1 MSSQAPF
8 IWQGVCFWL
17 VFLHTALSIVSLPNQ
32 WPADHYEDD
41 AMLLDK
47 SALNAGKST
56 IFSFWNQW
64 RALAWLHTVKL
75 VKVESS
81 YAPNCMVLLTLF
93 IFNNVQESKGS
104 KLKVFFM
111 FFCNNFYKSIT
122 IIEYFFIGML
132 KCAFLLTQSSQCCN
146 KLTETQ
152 SRN

>member
-17 VFLHTALSIVSLPNQ
+17 VFLHTALSIISLPNQ

-64 RALAWLHTVKL
+64 RALAWLHTVKP

-93 IFNNVQESKGS
+93 IFNKVQESKGS
-104 KLKVFFM
+104 KLKHFFHI
-111 FFCNNFYKSIT
+111 FCNNFYNSIT
-122 IIEYFFIGML
+122 IIEYFFML
-132 KCAFLLTQSSQCCN
+132 KCAFLFNPEFSVLQ
-146 KLTETQ
+146 
-152 SRN
+152 

>member
-17 VFLHTALSIVSLPNQ
+17 VFLHTALSIISLPNQ

-93 IFNNVQESKGS
+93 IFNKVQESKGS
-104 KLKVFFM
+104 KLKNFFI
-111 FFCNNFYKSIT
+111 FFCNNFYNSIT
-122 IIEYFFIGML
+122 IIEYFFISML
-132 KCAFLLTQSSQCCN
+132 KCAFLFNPEFSVLQ
-146 KLTETQ
+146 
-152 SRN
+152 

>member
-17 VFLHTALSIVSLPNQ
+17 VFLHTALSIISLPNQ
-32 WPADHYEDD
+32 WPADHYKDD

-47 SALNAGKST
+47 NALNAGKST

-64 RALAWLHTVKL
+64 RALAWLHAVKL

-81 YAPNCMVLLTLF
+81 YAPNFMVLLILF

-104 KLKVFFM
+104 KLKKEKSYFSVTIFTIEWQLL
-111 FFCNNFYKSIT
+111 NTFYQYV
-122 IIEYFFIGML
+122 EMCFPV
-132 KCAFLLTQSSQCCN
+132 
-146 KLTETQ
+146 
-152 SRN
+152 

>member
-104 KLKVFFM
+104 KLKVFFR
-111 FFCNNFYKSIT
+111 FFCNNFYNSIT
-122 IIEYFFIGML
+122 IIEYFFISML
-132 KCAFLLTQSSQCCN
+132 NCAFLFNPEFSVLQ
-146 KLTETQ
+146 
-152 SRN
+152 

>member
-17 VFLHTALSIVSLPNQ
+17 VFLHTALSIISLPNQ

-81 YAPNCMVLLTLF
+81 YAPNCMVLLTL
-93 IFNNVQESKGS
+93 
-104 KLKVFFM
+104 LYL
-111 FFCNNFYKSIT
+111 FFCNNFYNSIT
-122 IIEYFFIGML
+122 IIEYFFISML
-132 KCAFLLTQSSQCCN
+132 KCAFLFNPEFSVLQ
-146 KLTETQ
+146 
-152 SRN
+152 